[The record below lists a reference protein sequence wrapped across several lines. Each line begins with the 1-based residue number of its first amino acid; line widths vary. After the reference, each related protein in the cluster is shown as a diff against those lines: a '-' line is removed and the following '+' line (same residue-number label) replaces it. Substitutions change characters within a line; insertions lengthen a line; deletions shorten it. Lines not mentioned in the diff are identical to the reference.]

1 MYGTLLCLSWIKKS
15 RTKDK
20 TYIWYTS
27 RIHWLTRGTG
37 TPKDKDEVNKRD
49 VSECDGWVCVFEVIG
64 SPSVFKLT
72 RRTTVMVRVLPTFSF
87 RVNENDM
94 YGCRCNQRLK
104 AIINKRK
111 RGPEREYII
120 NRYTW
125 GLCELNCLC
134 CLIII
139 IILESMRYRTRFL
152 RWVKNQEPC
161 FKKEKIKV
169 SPILSSPLCEKT
181 E

>member
-49 VSECDGWVCVFEVIG
+49 ISECDGWVSVFEVIG

-87 RVNENDM
+87 RVTENAM
-94 YGCRCNQRLK
+94 YGLLFNGCRCNQRQK

-111 RGPEREYII
+111 RGPEREYIYAFFTI
-120 NRYTW
+120 NTLFMIKSILFYLRYPVR
-125 GLCELNCLC
+125 EMSK
-134 CLIII
+134 
-139 IILESMRYRTRFL
+139 EPRTLF
-152 RWVKNQEPC
+152 
-161 FKKEKIKV
+161 
-169 SPILSSPLCEKT
+169 
-181 E
+181 